1 MTASSAL
8 TRRAALAAV
17 LLAVAGPAFASSAK
31 KKEGKEG
38 GGEGPP
44 PEAIVKMQ
52 PFAAPIVEN
61 GKLINYIFLNLSLK
75 MAEGVPITVMEGQEP
90 ILRDAVVRAAYKT
103 PFNKADSYNEVD
115 AARLKAVV
123 LSQAVALVG
132 KGKVASVEITKQ
144 IARKQLPPPTRAKPV
159 ATTTATPSPPR
170 GRDIVP

>member
-17 LLAVAGPAFASSAK
+17 LLAAAGPAFASSAK
-31 KKEGKEG
+31 KKEGKAE
-38 GGEGPP
+38 GEGSAPDP
-44 PEAIVKMQ
+44 IVKMQ
-52 PFAAPIVEN
+52 PFAAPIIEN

-75 MAEGVPITVMEGQEP
+75 LAEGVPVTVMEGQEP
-90 ILRDAVVRAAYKT
+90 ILRDAVIRAAYKT

-115 AARLKAVV
+115 AVRLKAFV
-123 LSQAVALVG
+123 LSQTTTLLG

-144 IARKQLPPPTRAKPV
+144 IARKQLPPPRRAQPV
-159 ATTTATPSPPR
+159 TTTASTAPPQPF